1 MKINLNKLKLSDS
14 SMFKAIT
21 KDGVKT
27 SINFV
32 TDTKCHLPK
41 ETFAEL
47 IDKLKEFKYSMI
59 KDILNAFNSG
69 KITLCVDTDKSNS
82 IIYLPAVNKSTGTV
96 EKVFVNIARFT
107 KESTG
112 IDMNTGSTIKKVA
125 LVGGYEMLY
134 ALMFSAF
141 VYLNITKV
149 MQSSSIET
157 YVRETYVDMFAE
169 ILSRHVSNPVDG
181 EKLRFILSYFFYG
194 GTKTASELAQVLH
207 FNEEIAGNLERTYSM
222 GRRDDVEI
230 DWLIETLVTEY
241 PMYQAKGLSIE
252 TLIQSSLRGLGST
265 GIFVLDNI
273 GYLVAAMCARVLSPL
288 TFNGYMFGRV
298 EKKGGKGF
306 VKDITLSSYSSM

>member
-27 SINFV
+27 SINFI
-32 TDTKCHLPK
+32 TDPQCQLPK
-41 ETFAEL
+41 ETFGEL
-47 IDKLKEFKYSMI
+47 IDKLKEFKFSMI
-59 KDILNAFNSG
+59 KDIVAAYEND
-69 KITLCVDTDKSNS
+69 KITLCVDKDKSNS
-82 IIYLPAVNKSTGTV
+82 IIYLPAINKSTGSV

-112 IDMNTGSTIKKVA
+112 IDMSTGSTIKKVA
-125 LVGGYEMLY
+125 LIGGHEMLY
-134 ALMFSAF
+134 ALLFSAF
-141 VYLNITKV
+141 TYLNIHKI
-149 MQSSSIET
+149 MQSSTVET
-157 YVRETYVDMFAE
+157 YVRETYVDIFAE

-194 GTKTASELAQVLH
+194 GTKTALELAQVLH
-207 FNEEIAGNLERTYSM
+207 FNEDIAGNLQRTYDMSK
-222 GRRDDVEI
+222 RDNVEI
-230 DWLIETLVTEY
+230 DWLIDTLITEY
-241 PMYQAKGLSIE
+241 PMYKAKGLSIE

-265 GIFVLDNI
+265 GIFVLDNT

-288 TFNGYMFGRV
+288 MFNGYMFARV

-306 VKDITLSSYSSM
+306 VHDVTLSSYNVL